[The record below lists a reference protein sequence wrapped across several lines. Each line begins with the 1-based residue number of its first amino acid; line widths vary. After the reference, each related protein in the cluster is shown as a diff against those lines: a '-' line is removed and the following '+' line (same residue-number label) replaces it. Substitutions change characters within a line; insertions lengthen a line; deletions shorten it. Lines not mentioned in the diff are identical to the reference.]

1 VDLATEKP
9 KSQLAE
15 GKELFTHKWV
25 HSDRRSHAGDGLGPV
40 FNAQSCVACHKQGS
54 VGGAGSREDNASFVT
69 VFVEKTHMAL
79 MGVPITEILPDYP
92 KREVDKAIW
101 SIPPQD
107 KLVEIHPLLLTQA
120 SFPYH
125 RFGAGPDFT
134 KWKESIFSK
143 GIRTISDKPPFL
155 HTRPILVG
163 DAILMLIESQRNA
176 PALFGA
182 GLIDA
187 IPDQVLVEVAAEQAK
202 QSKQLAEIDSSGRSL
217 RERELLRE
225 KVSLPVRGRVAR
237 LKDSNI
243 GRFGWKGNV
252 ATLREFT
259 LQACSNELGLE
270 VPGVPR
276 AAPPW
281 KKNYKAPGND
291 LTIEQCEAMV
301 AFIAALP
308 RPVVRRPETPQ
319 QANEIENGH
328 KLFASIGCAACHREK
343 LGEIE
348 GIYSD
353 LLLHDMGPELSG
365 SGSYAVI
372 SLETASKDKSK
383 SPPAL
388 DENRPASERE
398 WRTPPLWGLRDS
410 APYLHDG
417 QANTIADAVSL
428 HGGEGLASAQAFA
441 NLKPEERRQIEQF
454 LQSLAA
460 PSASE

>member
-1 VDLATEKP
+1 MLFVDP
-9 KSQLAE
+9 
-15 GKELFTHKWV
+15 
-25 HSDRRSHAGDGLGPV
+25 SDKH
-40 FNAQSCVACHKQGS
+40 
-54 VGGAGSREDNASFVT
+54 
-69 VFVEKTHMAL
+69 
-79 MGVPITEILPDYP
+79 
-92 KREVDKAIW
+92 
-101 SIPPQD
+101 
-107 KLVEIHPLLLTQA
+107 
-120 SFPYH
+120 
-125 RFGAGPDFT
+125 GAGPGAYRLTHMNKLVWAGDLPFT
-134 KWKESIFSK
+134 LWEACVTDAGEIGGYTFASPFP
-143 GIRTISDKPPFL
+143 RTSRWMKVCL
-155 HTRPILVG
+155 RSRRG
-163 DAILMLIESQRNA
+163 A
-176 PALFGA
+176 PATFT
-182 GLIDA
+182 
-187 IPDQVLVEVAAEQAK
+187 
-202 QSKQLAEIDSSGRSL
+202 SL
-217 RERELLRE
+217 
-225 KVSLPVRGRVAR
+225 KR
-237 LKDSNI
+237 LKRLDTCTFPRKVNGSHI

-281 KKNYKAPGND
+281 QKNYKAPGND
-291 LTIEQCEAMV
+291 LTIEQCEALV
-301 AFIAALP
+301 SFIAALP

-319 QANEIENGH
+319 QSNEIEIGH
-328 KLFASIGCAACHREK
+328 KLFASIGCSACHREK

-383 SPPAL
+383 SPRAL
-388 DENRPASERE
+388 DEHRPASERE

-428 HGGEGLASAQAFA
+428 HGGEGLASAEAFER
-441 NLKPEERRQIEQF
+441 LKPEQRKQIEQF

-460 PSASE
+460 PSMSE